1 MTTYTF
7 ITDYIGGTYICQK
20 EANDLRKGC
29 LLWKDDVTLGGYI
42 PNLNVQAFIKAFDVD
57 IDEFPPQPIDTL
69 QNVWL
74 FHLMLG
80 DDDQLDLH
88 IIQTD
93 TSKVD

>member
-1 MTTYTF
+1 MPTYTF
-7 ITDYIGGTYICQK
+7 ITDYQGGTYICQK
-20 EANDLRKGC
+20 EADGLRKGC
-29 LLWKDDVTLGGYI
+29 LLWREDIATGGYI

-57 IDEFPPQPIDTL
+57 IEELPPQPIDTV

-80 DDDQLDLH
+80 DDQLDLH

-93 TSKVD
+93 TSKQE

>member
-1 MTTYTF
+1 MSTYTF
-7 ITDYIGGTYICQK
+7 LTEFQGGTYICQK
-20 EANDLRKGC
+20 VASDLTSAC
-29 LLWKDDVTLGGYI
+29 LLWKEDIAFGGYV
-42 PNLNVQAFIKAFDVD
+42 PNLNTQAFIKVFELE

-69 QNVWL
+69 KNVWL

-80 DDDQLDLH
+80 EDDQLDLH